1 MRSRKKKKNPEGFYR
16 QEYHSS
22 FEPKVFDLDRN
33 KDWYLDG
40 LWQNLRYL
48 DGYEEKVR
56 KAFTFHNEE
65 LYTAQDREWKEQIEK
80 SNSVGIHIRRGD
92 FVNSKF
98 DICSEEYFRKA
109 IKILN
114 EQKEKLTL
122 FFFSDDP
129 DFVEEQFADLSNK
142 VLIRHS
148 AENSILDMEMLSLC
162 KHKIL
167 SNSTFAF
174 WAGWIGKKEKEIVI
188 APKYS
193 LIKQDQQYELQ
204 GMSNWRYLEP

>member
-1 MRSRKKKKNPEGFYR
+1 MENERC
-16 QEYHSS
+16 
-22 FEPKVFDLDRN
+22 
-33 KDWYLDG
+33 G
-40 LWQNLRYL
+40 LTFFALRYHRM
-48 DGYEEKVR
+48 KC
-56 KAFTFHNEE
+56 
-65 LYTAQDREWKEQIEK
+65 I
-80 SNSVGIHIRRGD
+80 
-92 FVNSKF
+92 
-98 DICSEEYFRKA
+98 
-109 IKILN
+109 
-114 EQKEKLTL
+114 
-122 FFFSDDP
+122 
-129 DFVEEQFADLSNK
+129 QFADLSNK